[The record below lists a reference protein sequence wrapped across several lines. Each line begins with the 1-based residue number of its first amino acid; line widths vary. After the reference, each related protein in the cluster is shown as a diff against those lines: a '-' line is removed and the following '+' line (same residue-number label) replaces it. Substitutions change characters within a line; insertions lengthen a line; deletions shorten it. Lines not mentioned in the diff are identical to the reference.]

1 MNGLALDRLPLRS
14 VLAAELHGAPALGGL
29 ALAAVVLSTSPAG
42 VFGAVALP
50 LIGVLAFVRLVHPV
64 VEFATFRYRVLGG
77 ELHVEK
83 GIWVR
88 RRTVVLRGRIVACE
102 RLTPW
107 SYRLLGLSVV
117 TLHTGGEGTD
127 EGRIELTGVDDDAA
141 GRLAAFSRT
150 VGPPALDDGDVVPT
164 PPTKDPDDEQAV
176 YRATAAQLL
185 LAGAAQGQIVVLGAA
200 AAFGVIDDLESL
212 GIWRAEAPGS
222 GIWLA
227 PLLVPVAL
235 VAGTLLTLVRFHGF
249 TVIRR
254 GGEVIVRH
262 GLIERRERV
271 LVPSAIVGIRAHRN
285 AIEMVLDRVRVQLL
299 SQETSTVGAGNV
311 ILPSLPRSAVRE
323 ALSALGL
330 DLPAPPLLSEPG
342 LRAAVRAAVV
352 ACAIVGPATASVLVV
367 SAPLRLPAVVS
378 VLGVLLLS
386 AMLLSAARLFSRR
399 IAFVDGLVHARE
411 SHVFDRADVVRI
423 TAVHQVSAASCA
435 GIRARIVGVRYFA
448 GVPRAFLAMQRS
460 TAVASGVASALET
473 VAPDIARRRRREG
486 RVGMTHPQTRGEP
499 T

>member
-102 RLTPW
+102 RITPW

-141 GRLAAFSRT
+141 GRLAAFSST
-150 VGPPALDDGDVVPT
+150 VGPPALDDGDVVPA
-164 PPTKDPDDEQAV
+164 PPAKGPDDEQAV
-176 YRATAAQLL
+176 YRATAGQLL

-212 GIWRAEAPGS
+212 GIWHAEAPGS

-227 PLLVPVAL
+227 LLVPVAL

-262 GLIERRERV
+262 GLIERRERA

-323 ALSALGL
+323 ALSDLGL

-367 SAPLRLPAVVS
+367 AAPLRLPAVVS

-399 IAFVDGLVHARE
+399 MAFVDGLVHARE

-435 GIRARIVGVRYFA
+435 GVRARIVGVRYFA
-448 GVPRAFLAMQRS
+448 GVPRAFLAVQRS
-460 TAVASGVASALET
+460 TAVVSGVASALET
-473 VAPDIARRRRREG
+473 VAPDIARHRRREG
-486 RVGMTHPQTRGEP
+486 RVGMTHPQTRGES